1 MINLF
6 QKYNSASL
14 ETYEL
19 FRPWL
24 PIVASLFALFHIA
37 HYFINILTGVSEPVI
52 LRVLAVTLTVT
63 FALCAVFERTRLSV
77 TLKRTFL
84 LALTLVGPVFLFGAW
99 LNELSSTKPNLV
111 TLIRSQ
117 YEFAAAFGLLIL
129 ASASITVATALTL
142 VLCCLLFLI
151 MAPISDFHT
160 EILELSWVTVLSG
173 YLLASLAIVVAVRRR
188 FESSRSKS
196 EAIAA
201 VGSSIAHELRTPLLS
216 IKTAANVIDEVSDS
230 TSTDRSW
237 NQSIGQKPI
246 SDNRSQAATKLIK
259 SEAEAAMTLIDIFLV
274 NSSWGVK
281 NQVIGNSSRFSVQAA
296 AREAIERFPYRSE
309 RERAAIELVDGEDF
323 IAHGPKLFFVHVLF
337 NLFKNA
343 FEEFGNAQML
353 QIRVKT
359 EVENQSG
366 LVRITDNG
374 KGIEPYLTKKIF
386 EPFYS
391 QSTAQGTG
399 IGLPFCK
406 YAIEEAFQGQIQCIS
421 SIGEGTEF
429 TITIPQ

>member
-173 YLLASLAIVVAVRRR
+173 YLLASLAIVVALRRR

-359 EVENQSG
+359 EVENP
-366 LVRITDNG
+366 L
-374 KGIEPYLTKKIF
+374 L
-386 EPFYS
+386 
-391 QSTAQGTG
+391 
-399 IGLPFCK
+399 
-406 YAIEEAFQGQIQCIS
+406 
-421 SIGEGTEF
+421 
-429 TITIPQ
+429 

>member
-1 MINLF
+1 
-6 QKYNSASL
+6 
-14 ETYEL
+14 
-19 FRPWL
+19 
-24 PIVASLFALFHIA
+24 
-37 HYFINILTGVSEPVI
+37 
-52 LRVLAVTLTVT
+52 
-63 FALCAVFERTRLSV
+63 
-77 TLKRTFL
+77 
-84 LALTLVGPVFLFGAW
+84 
-99 LNELSSTKPNLV
+99 
-111 TLIRSQ
+111 
-117 YEFAAAFGLLIL
+117 
-129 ASASITVATALTL
+129 
-142 VLCCLLFLI
+142 

-173 YLLASLAIVVAVRRR
+173 YLLASLAIVVALRRR

>member
-1 MINLF
+1 
-6 QKYNSASL
+6 
-14 ETYEL
+14 
-19 FRPWL
+19 
-24 PIVASLFALFHIA
+24 
-37 HYFINILTGVSEPVI
+37 
-52 LRVLAVTLTVT
+52 
-63 FALCAVFERTRLSV
+63 
-77 TLKRTFL
+77 
-84 LALTLVGPVFLFGAW
+84 
-99 LNELSSTKPNLV
+99 
-111 TLIRSQ
+111 
-117 YEFAAAFGLLIL
+117 
-129 ASASITVATALTL
+129 
-142 VLCCLLFLI
+142 
-151 MAPISDFHT
+151 
-160 EILELSWVTVLSG
+160 
-173 YLLASLAIVVAVRRR
+173 
-188 FESSRSKS
+188 
-196 EAIAA
+196 
-201 VGSSIAHELRTPLLS
+201 
-216 IKTAANVIDEVSDS
+216 
-230 TSTDRSW
+230 
-237 NQSIGQKPI
+237 
-246 SDNRSQAATKLIK
+246 
-259 SEAEAAMTLIDIFLV
+259 MTLIDIFLV